1 MWGPAWIEIHWNNI
15 WLRNRSHTTSH
26 YTWGSVTTLHDFGD
40 VLVRP
45 LDTFFW
51 APTFSWSWLLARVC
65 GPELQSG
72 CQLCKVLQ
80 FVIEEIPLQHQ
91 LRKYGHSHCVS
102 TAKLPTPMCRC
113 GTNGKMIWFTATVTC
128 WLFFIQ
134 VKNVGVIW
142 FNFFMFSSF
151 YRLHSH
157 HKTSCCTNESTMK
170 HVQKSDWISDLPLF
184 SIRLLEMHVCWFLD

>member
-26 YTWGSVTTLHDFGD
+26 YTWGSVTTLHDFGY

-102 TAKLPTPMCRC
+102 TANSHVPMWDQREDDLIYGHCHMLIVLHTSKECGCYLVQFFHVLQLLPITFTPQNIVLHQRIDNETCAKI
-113 GTNGKMIWFTATVTC
+113 GLDIGPPLIFNTVIGNAC
-128 WLFFIQ
+128 LLISWL
-134 VKNVGVIW
+134 V
-142 FNFFMFSSF
+142 
-151 YRLHSH
+151 
-157 HKTSCCTNESTMK
+157 T
-170 HVQKSDWISDLPLF
+170 
-184 SIRLLEMHVCWFLD
+184 